1 MYINPTTLSNQS
13 NKAPGLIF
21 LSPEQ
26 EKMYLDNH
34 GCIKVVSQ
42 EPVVVIEVDED
53 KLKAWEEMQ
62 TNQAIQEQQANP
74 ISNQQ
79 LRADIDYISVM
90 TGVELL

>member
-13 NKAPGLIF
+13 NKAPGLIL

-42 EPVVVIEVDED
+42 EPVVIEVDEE
-53 KLKAWEEMQ
+53 KLKVWEEMQ
-62 TNQAIQEQQANP
+62 ANQAIQEQRTNSL
-74 ISNQQ
+74 SNQQ
-79 LRADIDYISVM
+79 LRADIDYISAM

>member
-13 NKAPGLIF
+13 TRAPGLIF
-21 LSPEQ
+21 LRPEQ

-34 GCIKVVSQ
+34 GCIKVISQ
-42 EPVVVIEVDED
+42 EPVVIEVDEE

-62 TNQAIQEQQANP
+62 ANQAIQEQQTNP
-74 ISNQQ
+74 LSNQQ
-79 LRADIDYISVM
+79 LRADIDYISAM

>member
-26 EKMYLDNH
+26 EKIYLDNH
-34 GCIKVVSQ
+34 GCIKVISQ
-42 EPVVVIEVDED
+42 EPVVIEVDED

-62 TNQAIQEQQANP
+62 ANQAIQEQQTNP
-74 ISNQQ
+74 LSNQQ
-79 LRADIDYISVM
+79 LRADIDYISAM